1 MVVNTI
7 CLIATVLAITAI
19 DIACFIVGARIARKL
34 DNDEEIKL
42 PSINPMELVRENRDR
57 REAETEQNKFNVML
71 ENINNYKGDSSGQKD
86 LPK

>member
-1 MVVNTI
+1 MVVNVI
-7 CLIATVLAITAI
+7 CFIVTVLAITI
-19 DIACFIVGARIARKL
+19 VDIACIIVGARMARKL